1 MFRKLILL
9 FFVLLLLGFAPQSS
23 NKINVEKID
32 KIKLHKLIKERKGKV
47 LFVNLWATWC
57 VPCREEFSSVVKLV
71 NENKDVDFVGIS
83 VDLPDEVESKII
95 PFLKTNKA
103 NFVNYVNGI
112 DGDEELINTLDKKW
126 NGSLPAT
133 FIFDNT
139 GKKISFLE
147 GKKSYEE
154 FKKEIEKA
162 KR

>member
-9 FFVLLLLGFAPQSS
+9 FFVLLLFGFVPQSS

-32 KIKLHKLIKERKGKV
+32 KTKLQKLIKERKGKV
-47 LFVNLWATWC
+47 LFVSLWATWC
-57 VPCREEFSSVVKLV
+57 VPCREEFSSIVKLV

-112 DGDEELINTLDKKW
+112 EGDEELISALDKKW
-126 NGSLPAT
+126 DGSLPAT
-133 FIFDNT
+133 FVFDKS

-147 GKKSYEE
+147 GKKTYDE

-162 KR
+162 KK

>member
-9 FFVLLLLGFAPQSS
+9 FFVLLLFGFVPQSS

-32 KIKLHKLIKERKGKV
+32 KTKLHKLIKERKGKV

-57 VPCREEFSSVVKLV
+57 VPCREEFSSIVKLV

-112 DGDEELINTLDKKW
+112 EGDEELISALDKKW
-126 NGSLPAT
+126 DGSLPAT
-133 FIFDNT
+133 FVFDKS

-147 GKKSYEE
+147 GKKTYDE

-162 KR
+162 KK

>member
-9 FFVLLLLGFAPQSS
+9 FFVLLLFGFAPQSS

-32 KIKLHKLIKERKGKV
+32 KTKLHKLIKERKGKV

-57 VPCREEFSSVVKLV
+57 VPCREEFSSIVKLV
-71 NENKDVDFVGIS
+71 NENKNVEFVGIS

-112 DGDEELINTLDKKW
+112 DGDEELISTLDKKW
-126 NGSLPAT
+126 DGSLPAT
-133 FIFDNT
+133 FMFDET
-139 GKKISFLE
+139 GKRISFLG

-162 KR
+162 KK

>member
-1 MFRKLILL
+1 M
-9 FFVLLLLGFAPQSS
+9 GFASQSS

-32 KIKLHKLIKERKGKV
+32 KTKLHKLIKERKGKV

-57 VPCREEFSSVVKLV
+57 VPCREEFSSIVKLV
-71 NENKDVDFVGIS
+71 GENKDVEFVGIS

-95 PFLKTNKA
+95 PFLKANKA

-112 DGDEELINTLDKKW
+112 EGDEELINALDKKW

-133 FIFDNT
+133 FIFDET
-139 GKKISFLE
+139 GNKISFLE

-162 KR
+162 KK